1 MTEQRTAR
9 RVPVLGII
17 AFVLLAA
24 LLLTL
29 AVLSAIKG
37 VRTAESS
44 GHVVRVED
52 GQTLVV
58 NMDGTEETVTLAGV
72 MVPRP
77 AAEGEE
83 PTVENCLAD
92 EAMANLATL
101 LEPGELVQLEFPEE
115 SDGPEGTRLALV
127 HHGGEVVNLQ
137 QAEAGFAVPLPE
149 QPRKGFGSELGE
161 AQSTAR
167 TEESGLYS
175 SAAPCT
181 LAGRIVPAL
190 AALEDLPEEHP
201 TTSEEAETQIETISA
216 AVEQGVAAEKAFATI
231 DPEGTSLASLA
242 WAADVPRLQEKLTGA
257 LSAAQADL
265 KAMNST
271 RNVLQTRE
279 REELERQ
286 AEEKRQA
293 EAKRQRE
300 AAERQAEAQR
310 EKAQREKAQRAEAE
324 RQAQAEQRQAEAEA
338 EAEAEAAS
346 ASASASATAS
356 PSPSSTPPPTP
367 SPTPSPSSASPSSAE
382 TDAGGDD

>member
-9 RVPVLGII
+9 RIPVLGII

-29 AVLSAIKG
+29 AVLSAVKG
-37 VRTAESS
+37 VRTAESN

-52 GQTLVV
+52 GQTFVV

-92 EAMANLATL
+92 EALANLATL
-101 LEPGELVQLEFPEE
+101 LEPGDSVQLEYPEE

-137 QAEAGFAVPLPE
+137 QVEAGLAVPLPE
-149 QPRKGFGSELGE
+149 QPREGFAGELRE
-161 AQSTAR
+161 AQETAR
-167 TEESGLYS
+167 SGESGLYS
-175 SAAPCT
+175 SAEPCT
-181 LAGRIVPAL
+181 LAGRIGPAL
-190 AALEDLPEEHP
+190 ATLEDLPQDRP
-201 TTSEEAETQIETISA
+201 TTSAEAETQIEVISA
-216 AVEQGVAAEKAFATI
+216 AVEQGVTAEKAFATI
-231 DPEGTSLASLA
+231 DPEETSLASLA

-257 LSAAQADL
+257 LTAAQADL
-265 KAMNST
+265 KAMDST

-293 EAKRQRE
+293 EAERQREAAERQAEAQRE

-310 EKAQREKAQRAEAE
+310 EKAQREEAE
-324 RQAQAEQRQAEAEA
+324 RQAREEQRQAEASA
-338 EAEAEAAS
+338 SAAAS
-346 ASASASATAS
+346 ASASAFPSPTPTPSSSAAS
-356 PSPSSTPPPTP
+356 PSP
-367 SPTPSPSSASPSSAE
+367 
-382 TDAGGDD
+382 TDSDDSED

>member
-37 VRTAESS
+37 VRTAASN
-44 GHVVRVED
+44 GNVVRVED
-52 GQTLVV
+52 GRTFVV

-72 MVPRP
+72 LVPRP
-77 AAEGEE
+77 VGEGQE
-83 PTVENCLAD
+83 PTAENCLAD
-92 EAMANLATL
+92 EAMANLAAL
-101 LEPGELVQLEFPEE
+101 LEPGDSVQLEYPEE

-149 QPRKGFGSELGE
+149 QPREGFGSELRE
-161 AQSTAR
+161 AQETAR
-167 TEESGLYS
+167 SEESGLYS

-181 LAGRIVPAL
+181 LAGRIGPAL
-190 AALEDLPEEHP
+190 TALEDLPEDRP
-201 TTSEEAETQIETISA
+201 ATSAEAETQIETISA

-231 DPEGTSLASLA
+231 DPEETSLASLA

-257 LSAAQADL
+257 LSAAQAEL
-265 KAMNST
+265 KALDGT
-271 RNVLQTRE
+271 RNVLETRE

-310 EKAQREKAQRAEAE
+310 EKAQREEAE
-324 RQAQAEQRQAEAEA
+324 REEAQRQAKEEQRQAEES
-338 EAEAEAAS
+338 AS
-346 ASASASATAS
+346 ASASASAS
-356 PSPSSTPPPTP
+356 PSPSSSP
-367 SPTPSPSSASPSSAE
+367 SPTSSSASPSSTD

>member
-37 VRTAESS
+37 VRTAESN

-52 GQTLVV
+52 GQTFVV

-72 MVPRP
+72 VVPRP

-92 EAMANLATL
+92 EAMTNLATL
-101 LEPGELVQLEFPEE
+101 LEPGDSVQLEYPEE

-149 QPRKGFGSELGE
+149 QPREGFGSELRE
-161 AQSTAR
+161 AQETAR
-167 TEESGLYS
+167 SEESGLYS

-181 LAGRIVPAL
+181 LAGRIGPAL
-190 AALEDLPEEHP
+190 TALEDLPEDRP
-201 TTSEEAETQIETISA
+201 TTSAEAETQIETISA

-231 DPEGTSLASLA
+231 DPEETSLASLA
-242 WAADVPRLQEKLTGA
+242 WAADVPRLQEELTGA
-257 LSAAQADL
+257 LSAAQAEL
-265 KAMNST
+265 KALDGT
-271 RNVLQTRE
+271 RNVLETRE

-310 EKAQREKAQRAEAE
+310 EKAQREEAE
-324 RQAQAEQRQAEAEA
+324 RQAEEEQREAEG
-338 EAEAEAAS
+338 S
-346 ASASASATAS
+346 ASASASDSASAS
-356 PSPSSTPPPTP
+356 PSSSP
-367 SPTPSPSSASPSSAE
+367 SPTPSSSSASPSSADAE
-382 TDAGGDD
+382 AGGDD